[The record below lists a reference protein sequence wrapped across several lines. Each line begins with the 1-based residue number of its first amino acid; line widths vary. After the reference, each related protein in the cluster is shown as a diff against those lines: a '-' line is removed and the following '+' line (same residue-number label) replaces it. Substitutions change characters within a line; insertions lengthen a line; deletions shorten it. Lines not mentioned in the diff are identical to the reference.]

1 MDALMIDEL
10 LALRYE
16 TITQELFDQK
26 FADFR
31 RNFNNQLNNTIRN
44 MLSDQ
49 NLPEIGNG
57 YCRLTYLII
66 RKRVV
71 TT

>member
-44 MLSDQ
+44 MLDDQ

-57 YCRLTYLII
+57 YCQ
-66 RKRVV
+66 
-71 TT
+71 